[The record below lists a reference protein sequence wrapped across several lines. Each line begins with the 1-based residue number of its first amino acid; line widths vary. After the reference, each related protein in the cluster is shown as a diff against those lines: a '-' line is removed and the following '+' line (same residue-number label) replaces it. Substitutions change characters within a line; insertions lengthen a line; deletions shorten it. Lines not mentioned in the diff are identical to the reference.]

1 MAKDPAFLFYP
12 NDYLGGTMGMTFEQK
27 GAYIELLMLQ
37 FNRGHMTKD
46 MIGHTVGQLWDEI
59 QDKFQKDAEGKYFNV
74 RLDEEKLK
82 RQRFTES
89 RRNNIKGNNQYT
101 SKVGHTTS
109 RMENED
115 ENVII
120 DINTIE
126 NRIEIFI
133 NKVNKFQIL
142 DFTEAKKFIDY
153 WTEHGE
159 RDKKCRW
166 EKEKSFDISKR
177 MNRWSNNIK
186 SNNYGQSTTE
196 SHQQAIDGIDE
207 ITKRIV
213 PQGNG

>member
-59 QDKFQKDAEGKYFNV
+59 KDKFQKDAEGKFFNV

-82 RQRFTES
+82 RQKFTES

-109 RMENED
+109 RMENENED
-115 ENVII
+115 VII
-120 DINTIE
+120 DLNTIK
-126 NRIEIFI
+126 NRIELFI
-133 NKVNKFQIL
+133 HKVNEFQIL
-142 DFTEAKKFIDY
+142 DFNESKKFLDY
-153 WTEHGE
+153 WTEHS
-159 RDKKCRW
+159 DNAKKCRW
-166 EKEKSFDISKR
+166 EKEKVFDIKKR
-177 MNRWSNNIK
+177 MERWNLNK
-186 SNNYGQSTTE
+186 SNNGQQSTE
-196 SHQQAIDGIDE
+196 DKYKAVHEALGGGKLS
-207 ITKRIV
+207 
-213 PQGNG
+213 

>member
-1 MAKDPAFLFYP
+1 MTILNMQTLRYLNLLNNTAKIRIKKCFIYNNTIIFAVP
-12 NDYLGGTMGMTFEQK
+12 
-27 GAYIELLMLQ
+27 LQ
-37 FNRGHMTKD
+37 FVSQA
-46 MIGHTVGQLWDEI
+46 IGP
-59 QDKFQKDAEGKYFNV
+59 KGKHV
-74 RLDEEKLK
+74 RALQEKLEK
-82 RQRFTES
+82 K
-89 RRNNIKGNNQYT
+89 IKIIGDANGIEDVNKFIKQIVEPV
-101 SKVGHTTS
+101 SFVS
-109 RMENED
+109 IDVNENEI
-115 ENVII
+115 VII
-120 DINTIE
+120 DLNTIE